1 VIHPTS
7 FLLGLG
13 AAVALPALTK
23 ILRPFAVEVA
33 VAGMAAYEELSRMA
47 AEQAEVVEDIVAE
60 ARAKRQAAI
69 AAGNGKPHE
78 DLSSE

>member
-1 VIHPTS
+1 
-7 FLLGLG
+7 
-13 AAVALPALTK
+13 
-23 ILRPFAVEVA
+23 
-33 VAGMAAYEELSRMA
+33 MAAYEELSRMA